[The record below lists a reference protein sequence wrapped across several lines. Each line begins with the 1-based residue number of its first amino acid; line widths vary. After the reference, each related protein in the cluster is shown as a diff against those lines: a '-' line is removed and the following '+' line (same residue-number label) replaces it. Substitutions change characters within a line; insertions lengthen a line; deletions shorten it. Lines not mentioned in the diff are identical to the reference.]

1 MMNPTDPKEPR
12 SGSVILAFLIVYI
25 VWGSTY
31 FFIRHALFGG
41 FPPLVLGAI
50 RFITAG
56 LMMMAWSV
64 LRKVKLFD
72 RRAIK
77 TAAVSGFFIL
87 FIGNG
92 MVIWMEQYMSTA
104 WVAIIVSA
112 APIWFVLY
120 DKRNWKDNFRS
131 KSIMAGLVLGILGI
145 FLLFA
150 GNISS
155 SSPAKSNPMQN
166 LALISLLIGSMSWV
180 IGSLFA
186 KYSKPQFPAVVNI
199 TWQMLFAGIYFLA
212 GAFLKN
218 EIQGFQIENVSI
230 DAWASVCYLI
240 IFGSLMGYGC
250 YVWLLQVRPAA
261 QVSTYAYVN
270 PVVAVLLGVSLASEH
285 ISVLQLT
292 GLVVILLSVLLIN
305 LKKYIK
311 KSFLA

>member
-1 MMNPTDPKEPR
+1 MNHTDPKTSR
-12 SGSVILAFLIVYI
+12 SGSVILAFLTVYI

-31 FFIRHALFGG
+31 FFIRQALFGG
-41 FPPLVLGAI
+41 FPPFVLGAI

-56 LMMMAWSV
+56 LIMMIWSV

-112 APIWFVLY
+112 APIWFVIY
-120 DKRNWKDNFRS
+120 DKRNWKENFRS
-131 KSIMAGLVLGILGI
+131 KSIMAGLLLGILGI

-155 SSPAKSNPMQN
+155 SSSTETNPMQN

-186 KYSKPQFPAVVNI
+186 KYSKPQFPAAVNT

-212 GAFLKN
+212 GAFVKN
-218 EIQGFQIENVSI
+218 EFHGFQFAKVTA
-230 DAWASVCYLI
+230 DAWASIWYLI
-240 IFGSLMGYGC
+240 IFGSIMGYGC

-270 PVVAVLLGVSLASEH
+270 PVVAVLFGVFLASEH
-285 ISVLQLT
+285 ISLLQLT
-292 GLVVILLSVLLIN
+292 GLLVILLSVLLIN